1 MVEQIKDPVS
11 DECHIIASHSAFIY
25 FIIVFFLVFSLS
37 YAGGHSKDLDTS

>member
-25 FIIVFFLVFSLS
+25 FIIVFLVFSWQKRV
-37 YAGGHSKDLDTS
+37 GIRKI